1 MNTPTFYPEMPEH
14 SLVVLIG
21 PSGAGKSTLASTWPA
36 SQVLSL
42 DALRETVSDDAG
54 DQDATG
60 DAVAALHLLLEA
72 RMRRRLFTVIDATNV
87 TRAAREP
94 LLAAAERHNMLPIA
108 VLVATPVSV
117 CIERQG
123 PRPANRTVPQDTV
136 IKQGKGMADSYR
148 RLKSEGFPE
157 IVFSDSLRRLSDAED
172 AAERGELAGAVA
184 RPAGE
189 EW

>member
-1 MNTPTFYPEMPEH
+1 M
-14 SLVVLIG
+14 
-21 PSGAGKSTLASTWPA
+21 
-36 SQVLSL
+36 
-42 DALRETVSDDAG
+42 
-54 DQDATG
+54 TG
-60 DAVAALHLLLEA
+60 N
-72 RMRRRLFTVIDATNV
+72 ATNV
-87 TRAAREP
+87 TCAAREP

-184 RPAGE
+184 RPTGE